1 MKERFSRTASLVGND
16 AIERLKRST
25 VAVFGLGGVGGY
37 ALEALA
43 RAGVGTIYL
52 IDGDKVAPS
61 NLNRQILATIST
73 VGQNKVDVAEQRIKD
88 INPDVKVVK
97 RAQFYMPE
105 TQGDYDFSQF
115 DYVIDAVDMVT
126 AKLLLAVNCQNLGVP
141 IISCM
146 GTGNKLDCTAFE
158 VADIYE
164 TSVCPL
170 ARVMRNE
177 LKKRGVKN
185 LKVVYSKEVPQKPI
199 DSIDGVRS
207 APASISYVPSVAGL
221 IMAGEVIKSLIEG

>member
-43 RAGVGTIYL
+43 RAGVGTLYL

-97 RAQFYMPE
+97 RAQFYTPE

-158 VADIYE
+158 VADIYD

-177 LKKRGVKN
+177 LKKRG
-185 LKVVYSKEVPQKPI
+185 
-199 DSIDGVRS
+199 
-207 APASISYVPSVAGL
+207 
-221 IMAGEVIKSLIEG
+221 